1 MIGFD
6 FLHNVSVVKYISF
19 FQCLL
24 EGGRTMDWYWILL
37 IVVVLTGAGMWF
49 YIVNVF
55 EHKLR

>member
-1 MIGFD
+1 
-6 FLHNVSVVKYISF
+6 
-19 FQCLL
+19 
-24 EGGRTMDWYWILL
+24 MDWYWILL